1 MFLYVQTFKNDVRVS
16 ISLNPFSYVFSAL
29 SYMICFG
36 HKSFSLLG
44 SKIGATV
51 VSLFSFRP
59 ACGTVD
65 NVLGSGWLVTDAE
78 VVAYW
83 LNGAIG
89 KGKTTNL

>member
-36 HKSFSLLG
+36 HKSFSSLG

-51 VSLFSFRP
+51 VPLFSFRP

-65 NVLGSGWLVTDAE
+65 NVLVKRLVGYGRQGGGLL
-78 VVAYW
+78 VKW
-83 LNGAIG
+83 CNR
-89 KGKTTNL
+89 KG

>member
-16 ISLNPFSYVFSAL
+16 ISLNPFSYVLSAL

-65 NVLGSGWLVTDAE
+65 NVLVKWLVGYGRQGGGLL
-78 VVAYW
+78 VKW
-83 LNGAIG
+83 CNR
-89 KGKTTNL
+89 KG